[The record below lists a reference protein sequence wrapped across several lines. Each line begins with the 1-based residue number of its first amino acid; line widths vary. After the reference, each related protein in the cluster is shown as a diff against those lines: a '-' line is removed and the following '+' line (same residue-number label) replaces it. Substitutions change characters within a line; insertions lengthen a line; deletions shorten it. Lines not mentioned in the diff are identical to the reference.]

1 MGNVKNRVVAIDVI
15 KGLAIILVV
24 IGHYIPADAPN
35 WYIEMRN
42 IIYVFHMPLFLFA
55 SGYVYQAFR
64 NSDISIMKFYKKKVE
79 RLMIPY
85 ITTSII
91 VFLIKMLVESFMP
104 VENPVEIGSLVKIF
118 YLPEAGYYLWYIWSL
133 FTIFL
138 FIPFINT
145 PIKIASLFVLSL
157 IVPHLSI
164 DWTEIFSVKQTI
176 LMFQYFIAGMLI
188 AENRAVRQ
196 RIGEFPILSSVIM
209 LFMFIIGYYNK
220 TSEFVYMR
228 NISDI
233 VLPYIGI
240 CFICLIAIVMKK
252 WSGVVKIFTFLST
265 CSFIIYLFH
274 TTFEGFAKAVLE
286 KLIVLNCDMYLYVI
300 RVFLVVSCG
309 VICPIFLQKFVIE
322 KIPLL
327 KKMFGLK

>member
-1 MGNVKNRVVAIDVI
+1 MRDVKNRLVAIDII
-15 KGLAIILVV
+15 KGFAIILVV
-24 IGHYIPADAPN
+24 IGHYIPNDAPN

-55 SGYVYQAFR
+55 SGYVYQTFR
-64 NSDISIMKFYKKKVE
+64 SDISIMKFYKKKVE

-91 VFLIKMLVESFMP
+91 VILIKMLVESIMP
-104 VENPVEIGSLVKIF
+104 VENPVEIDSIVKIF

-145 PIKIASLFVLSL
+145 PIKIISLFVLSL
-157 IVPHLSI
+157 IVPHLPI
-164 DWTEIFSVKQTI
+164 EWTEVFSLKQTV
-176 LMFQYFIAGMLI
+176 LMLQYFIAGVLI
-188 AENRAVRQ
+188 AEYGGVKQQIER
-196 RIGEFPILSSVIM
+196 FPIVASIIM
-209 LFMFIIGYYNK
+209 LLLFVVGYY
-220 TSEFVYMR
+220 YR
-228 NISDI
+228 NIEI
-233 VLPYIGI
+233 VWLKNIWNVVLPYIGI
-240 CFICLIAIVMKK
+240 CLMCLIAMA
-252 WSGVVKIFTFLST
+252 VKRCGGAVKLFTFLSS

-286 KLIVLNCDMYLYVI
+286 KLIVANCDTYLYIV

-309 VICPIFLQKFVIE
+309 IIFPVLLQKVILE
-322 KIPLL
+322 KSQLL
-327 KKMFGLK
+327 KKLFGLK